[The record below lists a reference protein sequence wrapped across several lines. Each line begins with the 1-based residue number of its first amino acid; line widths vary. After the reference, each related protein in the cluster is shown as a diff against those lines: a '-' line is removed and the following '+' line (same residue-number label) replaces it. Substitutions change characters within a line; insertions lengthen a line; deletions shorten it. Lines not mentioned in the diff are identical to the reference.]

1 MESRTRGQLA
11 GRVRRPISVRNWS
24 PVVIWLQNAKAF
36 PRVCE
41 GGELARRPKVSSN
54 ETVPYSPYAKHYGP
68 WILIKVVDTH
78 SVKVLVQVRYPFEIA
93 ARSSRWPDLL
103 FKELW
108 P

>member
-1 MESRTRGQLA
+1 MPKHSRACARA
-11 GRVRRPISVRNWS
+11 
-24 PVVIWLQNAKAF
+24 A
-36 PRVCE
+36 
-41 GGELARRPKVSSN
+41 ELARRPKVSSN
-54 ETVPYSPYAKHYGP
+54 EPVPYSPYAKHYGP
-68 WILIKVVDTH
+68 WILIKGSFDTH